1 MSALPYRTGLT
12 VQRLRIQM
20 LAEKA
25 VRLPGYKGS
34 LLRGALGWALRRVAC
49 LTRRFDCPEC
59 PVVDRCLYAELFEPK
74 GPALLAERGFENAPR
89 PYVVEPPLDMTKD
102 YVAGQALEWHLVLIG
117 SAARALPYVL
127 LAVDQLALRGLG
139 PQRVPFSVS
148 CIEAV
153 DGTPL
158 YVDGRPDLGR
168 LSAREL
174 TDQDVALP
182 RVADEPA
189 ILRLRFVTPTRL
201 VADGRIVDRP
211 TPELLAAAVA
221 RRVAALSQLYGHG
234 ASLLP
239 HERLMAAA
247 RQVRVAEMAM
257 RWVPLRRFSGRQQ
270 ATVSIG
276 GFVGSLVLE
285 GVPAELRW
293 LLAWGEVL
301 HIGKGTV
308 FGLGQ
313 YQIEAPMLRDPA
325 GN

>member
-1 MSALPYRTGLT
+1 MSALPYRSGLT
-12 VQRLRIQM
+12 VQRLRIRM
-20 LAEKA
+20 LAEKPG
-25 VRLPGYKGS
+25 RLPGYKGS

-59 PVVDRCLYAELFEPK
+59 PVADRCLYAELFEPK
-74 GPALLAERGFENAPR
+74 GPEPVAEKGFQNAPR
-89 PYVVEPPLDMTKD
+89 PYVIEPPWDMTRD
-102 YVAGQALEWHLVLIG
+102 YAPGQVLEWHLVLVG

-127 LAVDQLALRGLG
+127 LAVDQSAVRGLG

-148 CIEAV
+148 RIEAV

-182 RVADEPA
+182 GVTDGPVS
-189 ILRLRFVTPTRL
+189 LRLRFVTPTRL
-201 VADGRIVDRP
+201 VADGRMVDRP

-221 RRVAALSQLYGHG
+221 RRVAVLSELYGNG
-234 ASLLP
+234 ASLPP
-239 HERLMAAA
+239 HESLMDAA
-247 RQVRVAEMAM
+247 RQVRLAEMVL

-285 GVPAELRW
+285 RVPVELGW
-293 LLAWGEVL
+293 LLGWGEIL
-301 HIGKGTV
+301 HVGKGTV

-313 YQIEAPMLRDPA
+313 YQIDLHGAAAQR
-325 GN
+325 